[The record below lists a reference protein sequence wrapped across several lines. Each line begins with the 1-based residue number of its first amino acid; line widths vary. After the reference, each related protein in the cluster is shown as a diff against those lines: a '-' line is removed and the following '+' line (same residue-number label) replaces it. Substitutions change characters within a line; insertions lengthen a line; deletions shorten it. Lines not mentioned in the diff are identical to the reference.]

1 MSISYDIYHS
11 NMTFITIYYD
21 TSIPAELRCFTADFG
36 RFQHISVIGCISV
49 FLVTHKIFL
58 SEVHCAHY
66 IKMNKYSTEG
76 FYESTLVSISS
87 VLDKP
92 KPSMPTYILV
102 WGYMYPQ
109 GLAFGGTS

>member
-1 MSISYDIYHS
+1 
-11 NMTFITIYYD
+11 
-21 TSIPAELRCFTADFG
+21 
-36 RFQHISVIGCISV
+36 
-49 FLVTHKIFL
+49 
-58 SEVHCAHY
+58 
-66 IKMNKYSTEG
+66 MNKYSTER

-92 KPSMPTYILV
+92 TPSMPTYILV